1 MQKTYKTIEIKP
13 EPVEPN
19 LEFDDKHLTLLE
31 EIKKYKETPVSKPNK
46 LSTVDIANTTRKSKL
61 LFLFFPE
68 WAIYMP
74 PYNIARL
81 SAVTKQAGYNT
92 SVIDVNIEA
101 YQLSRSW
108 PSEIDFWHHAYSWKW
123 QGDSYFEHIHPHLE
137 PHLEKYFQYI
147 ADNNITVLC
156 ITLYYCNQKIAEWF
170 VEEAKRRFPYIRV
183 VAGGPMAHLSFWKS
197 SPAFDFMV
205 SGEGEENI
213 LKALERIENNDVP
226 ETLTWIVQDSNQRLD
241 LDELPF
247 PDYSWCDF
255 SKYNIP
261 NGVCAEFSRG
271 CTAKCTF
278 CQETHFWKFRSRKSN
293 RVVEEVE
300 LLHNTHGVN
309 LVWFLDSLVNG
320 NLKELENFCDQIIEK
335 NLKIKWTG
343 YARCDKRMD
352 LAFYEKLAK
361 SGCFT
366 LHIGIESGS
375 NKVLKDM
382 DKGLTVDVI
391 EDNLKSA
398 KLTDIKMHTNWI
410 VGFPTETIQDAY
422 ETFTFLVR
430 NYKNMSSIG
439 PGMGFGLSPE
449 SIVGQNFDRFNLIH
463 AKWEGEPISKDFKNT
478 KLHRLL
484 RQKMFVL
491 LMCCMDD
498 HAKGY
503 FRDFF
508 NLTFHE
514 NLTNTVEYEPFDFD
528 ILTPN
533 INPVAD
539 SFINEIFALGRLLF
553 QWKGSFDLTMHFD
566 SEKIANNYGPRL
578 SCNINGFIQ
587 FNVDQQGNYTVTYD
601 LDFKQSENSWQAHI
615 FSHAQSIAAQRARI
629 LANKRGFD
637 QIQKTHDEVNSDIQH
652 IWSANDFTFSYKN
665 TVNGLFIIS

>member
-1 MQKTYKTIEIKP
+1 MEKSYKTIEIK
-13 EPVEPN
+13 VEPAETN

-31 EIKKYKETPVSKPNK
+31 ELKKHKETIVKPNK
-46 LSTVDIANTTRKSKL
+46 LSSISIIPSTRKSKI

-68 WAIYMP
+68 WAIYLP

-81 SAVTKQAGYNT
+81 SAVTKQAGYDT

-108 PSEIDFWHHAYSWKW
+108 PSGIDFWHPSYSWKW
-123 QGDSYFEHIHPHLE
+123 QGDSYFTHIHPHLA

-147 ADNNITVLC
+147 ADNNITVLG

-170 VEEAKRRFPYIRV
+170 VEEAKRRFPNLKVI
-183 VAGGPMAHLSFWKS
+183 AGGPMAHLSFWKS

-213 LKALERIENNDVP
+213 LKALDKIENNDVP
-226 ETLTWIVQDSNQRLD
+226 DTLTWIVQDSTQRLD
-241 LDELPF
+241 LDTLPF

-255 SKYNIP
+255 SKYQIP

-278 CQETHFWKFRSRKSN
+278 CQETHFWKFRNRKSD
-293 RVVEEVE
+293 RVVEEIE
-300 LLHNTHGVN
+300 LLYNNYGVN

-320 NLKELENFCDQIIEK
+320 NLKELEDFCDQIIVK
-335 NLKIKWTG
+335 NIKIKWTG

-361 SGCFT
+361 SGCFA
-366 LHIGIESGS
+366 LHVGIESGS

-382 DKGLTVDVI
+382 DKGLSVEVM
-391 EDNLKSA
+391 EDNLKYA
-398 KLTDIKMHTNWI
+398 KATEIKVHTNWI
-410 VGFPTETIQDAY
+410 LGFPTETIQDAY
-422 ETFTFLVR
+422 ESYIFLVR
-430 NYKNMSSIG
+430 NYKNMGSIA

-478 KLHRLL
+478 KLHRLI

-491 LMCCMDD
+491 LMCYMDD
-498 HAKGY
+498 HAGGY
-503 FRDFF
+503 YKDFF
-508 NLTFHE
+508 HLHFYDNLV
-514 NLTNTVEYEPFDFD
+514 NTVEYETFNFD
-528 ILTPN
+528 ILNPE
-533 INPVAD
+533 INPLAN
-539 SFINEIFALGRLLF
+539 SFVNEIFAVARVLF
-553 QWKGSFDLTMHFD
+553 KWKGAFDLKITFD
-566 SEKIANNYGPRL
+566 SEKDSNNFGPRL
-578 SCNINGFIQ
+578 GCNVNGFIQ
-587 FNVDQQGNYTVTYD
+587 FNIDRQGNYVVNYD

-615 FSHAQSIAAQRARI
+615 FSHAQSTAAQRARL

-637 QIQKTHDEVNSDIQH
+637 QPQKTHDEVNSDIKN
-652 IWSANDFTFSYKN
+652 IWAENDFTFNYKH
-665 TVNGLFIIS
+665 TFSSAFVC